1 MTELQVSLI
10 AIGSSIVVGVI
21 SYNKWQEYKA
31 RKSVERAF
39 SSSPEDVLMRD
50 TAATPGQ
57 RREPLLDDASD
68 GDTDPGMRG
77 NASHAQDAGA
87 HADQHREQG
96 GMPLEPAAPERP
108 QKALPVDERIDCEIA
123 IELEGPVR
131 GEKVLPAL
139 QRLGHVGGKAVH
151 YIGQAEDG
159 QWEAV
164 ATGGVYTTLRAG
176 VQMANRNSNLN
187 EIEYSEVVSRLR
199 QVADE
204 IGGESFVPDMT
215 QVMVTA
221 RQLHQFV
228 SEHDAQLGVTVHS
241 KGAPWAI
248 NTLLAALERH
258 GFDLRPDGR
267 LVMQDG
273 ENGVLFSLS
282 TNVTLAEETT
292 NRLTL
297 LLDVPRVAPERD
309 GFGAMVACARMLAAR
324 LDGVVVDDAGQPLSE
339 AEIAGIAAQV
349 DGFYAEMEAA
359 DIPAGSV
366 RALRL
371 FS

>member
-10 AIGSSIVVGVI
+10 AIGSSIVIGVI

-50 TAATPGQ
+50 TAPASGQ
-57 RREPLLDDASD
+57 RREPQLDDAGPQEGSD
-68 GDTDPGMRG
+68 DHPAVAEGEAPVDVAG
-77 NASHAQDAGA
+77 NAGPDIARQ
-87 HADQHREQG
+87 
-96 GMPLEPAAPERP
+96 P
-108 QKALPVDERIDCEIA
+108 QKVLPVDELIDCEIA

-139 QRLGHVGGKAVH
+139 QGLGHVGSKAVH

-159 QWEAV
+159 QWEPV

-176 VQMANRNSNLN
+176 VQMANRSGSLN
-187 EIEYSEVVSRLR
+187 EIEFSEIVTRLR

-204 IGGESFVPDMT
+204 IGGEPFAPDMT
-215 QVMVTA
+215 DVMAAA
-221 RQLHQFV
+221 RNLHQFV
-228 SEHDAQLGVTVHS
+228 ADHDAKLGVNVQS
-241 KGAPWAI
+241 RGAPWSI
-248 NTLLAALERH
+248 GTLLAALERH
-258 GFDLRPDGR
+258 GFDLRPDGW

-273 ENGVLFSLS
+273 DSGVLFSLS
-282 TNVTLAEETT
+282 TNVTLAEENTT
-292 NRLTL
+292 RLTL
-297 LLDVPRVAPERD
+297 LLDVPRVAPDRD
-309 GFGAMVACARMLAAR
+309 GFGAMVACARMLAGR
-324 LDGVVVDDAGQPLSE
+324 LDGVVVDDAGQPLADAAL
-339 AEIAGIAAQV
+339 AEIAGQV
-349 DGFYAEMEAA
+349 AGFYAEMEAA

>member
-50 TAATPGQ
+50 PAAGPAQ
-57 RREPLLDDASD
+57 RREPLLDDEPPGSEPNMPGQAVPTAAEFPED
-68 GDTDPGMRG
+68 GEHNM
-77 NASHAQDAGA
+77 AI
-87 HADQHREQG
+87 
-96 GMPLEPAAPERP
+96 AAAAAERP
-108 QKALPVDERIDCEIA
+108 QKALPVDERIDCEIP
-123 IELEGPVR
+123 IELDGPVR
-131 GEKVLPAL
+131 GEKVLPAI
-139 QRLGHVGGKAVH
+139 QRLSHVGGKAVH

-164 ATGGVYTTLRAG
+164 STGGVYTTLRAG

-187 EIEYSEVVSRLR
+187 EIEFSEIVTRLR

-215 QVMVTA
+215 QVMLAA

-228 SEHDAQLGVTVHS
+228 SEHDAQLGVSVS
-241 KGAPWAI
+241 SRGAPWAI
-248 NTLLAALERH
+248 STLLAALERH

-273 ENGVLFSLS
+273 ENGILFSLS

-292 NRLTL
+292 TRLTL

-339 AEIAGIAAQV
+339 NEIAGIAAQV
-349 DGFYAEMEAA
+349 DGFYSEMEAA
-359 DIPAGSV
+359 EIPAGSV